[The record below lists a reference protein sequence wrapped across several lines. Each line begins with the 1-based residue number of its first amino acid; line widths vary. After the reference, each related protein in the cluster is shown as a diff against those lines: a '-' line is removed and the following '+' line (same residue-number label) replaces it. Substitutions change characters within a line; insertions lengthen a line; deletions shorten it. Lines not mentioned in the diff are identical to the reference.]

1 MLALGATGL
10 LSACSNDLT
19 VPNLNDP
26 DTKRAYSTAA
36 DVQSLMKSSF
46 RDWFVA
52 NQDVDPNLA
61 FVVMADALTCSY
73 GNFGM
78 RFNSNE
84 PRIAYAN
91 STTSGD
97 AEVAREPWENNY
109 QALGEANDAL
119 NAIASGVDVGNDGYA
134 ALGKLVQGATLA
146 NIALIY
152 DKGFVIDETTP
163 IPAPPD
169 FVPYTQVAQAAVA
182 KFDAAIA
189 ASDGAS
195 WTKLPEDVLPGTDV
209 TPDFIYALANTMA
222 ARVLA
227 YTPRMSSE
235 NDAVDW
241 AKVADYA
248 SKGISAGSAPFDFG
262 VEGDGGNL
270 WDAEY
275 ATYANYDP
283 WLRVDM
289 RIVHELIPSEPDH
302 FPDCNYVTP
311 PANTVPSASADHRL
325 ETDFTYIPDIPYDPA
340 RGCYHFSNWAHTRY
354 WYQSWSSDNP
364 ITGFI
369 PAILAAENDL
379 LWAEGLAR
387 SGGDLT
393 LAASLVNNSRVGR
406 GELPAVAANKEDILA
421 AIQYEQ
427 DIELLAS
434 GGGLQ
439 FYNRRRIDGL
449 QPGTPLHLP
458 VPASELE
465 INGLPVYTFGGAPP
479 NPVFP
484 TH

>member
-1 MLALGATGL
+1 MLAVGAVGL
-10 LSACSNDLT
+10 LSACSKDLSIT
-19 VPNLNDP
+19 NLNDP
-26 DTKRAYSTAA
+26 DTKRAFSTPA
-36 DVQSLMKSSF
+36 DVQSLMKTSL

-52 NQDVDPNLA
+52 NQDVNPNLA

-91 STTSGD
+91 ATTSGD
-97 AEVAREPWENNY
+97 VSVAEAPWENNY

-119 NAIASGVDVGNDGYA
+119 NAIKAGLDLGNEGYA
-134 ALGKLVQGATLA
+134 ALGMFVQGGTLG

-152 DKGFVIDETTP
+152 DQGFVIDETTP
-163 IPAPPD
+163 VPAPPD
-169 FVPYTQVAQAAVA
+169 FVPYQQVADAAVA
-182 KFDAAIA
+182 KFDAVIA
-189 ASDGAS
+189 ATNGAT
-195 WTKLPEDVLPGTDV
+195 WDALPEDVLPGQDV
-209 TPDFIYALANTMA
+209 TPAYLNALANTMA
-222 ARVLA
+222 ARILA
-227 YTPRMSSE
+227 YTPRTAAE

-241 AKVADYA
+241 ARVASYA
-248 SKGISAGSAPFDFG
+248 SKGISAGPDPFDFG
-262 VEGDGGNL
+262 VDGDGGNV

-275 ATYANYDP
+275 ATYANYDA

-289 RIVHELIPSEPDH
+289 RVIHELIPSEPDR
-302 FPDCNYVTP
+302 FPSCNYVTP
-311 PANTVPSASADHRL
+311 EANTLPSASADHRL
-325 ETDFTYIPDIPYDPA
+325 ETDFIYIDEIPYSVV
-340 RGCYHFSNWAHTRY
+340 RGCYHFSNWAHSRY

-364 ITGFI
+364 ITGFL

-393 LAASLVNNSRVGR
+393 LASALVNNTRVGR
-406 GELPAVAANKEDILA
+406 GELPPVAADKDAILA

-427 DIELLAS
+427 DIELMAS
-434 GGGLQ
+434 GGGIQ
-439 FYNRRRIDGL
+439 FYDRRRIDGL

-484 TH
+484 TK